1 MARMLNWNDPASP
14 IDRQGAWARTG
25 TQPRE
30 PRQDREVGLDRA
42 WQASPS
48 CRPADGNPSPAP
60 MKTNIRYWKSVERE
74 ALEEF
79 DAGRTK
85 TALDAA
91 ACEFMRARARV
102 LELTAKKAEAGA

>member
-1 MARMLNWNDPASP
+1 
-14 IDRQGAWARTG
+14 
-25 TQPRE
+25 
-30 PRQDREVGLDRA
+30 
-42 WQASPS
+42 
-48 CRPADGNPSPAP
+48 